1 MRFTTLNIGYHVGV
15 LDGWRTGGCMAEI
28 ERRLGYRFRLVNS
41 SAPEAAVSGAEF
53 ELNFTIANDGF
64 ANLYN
69 ERPLEVVLRPKAGGG
84 AVRIATGEDPRRW
97 MPGRNTDVRIVARI
111 PSDTQAGEYEVFL
124 SLPDLSPALR
134 DRPEYSIRLANDGI
148 WEQSSGMNL
157 LSHIVTIRQN

>member
-1 MRFTTLNIGYHVGV
+1 
-15 LDGWRTGGCMAEI
+15 MAEI

-41 SAPEAAVSGAEF
+41 SGPEAAVSGGEF

-69 ERPLEVVLRPKAGGG
+69 ERPLEVVLRPKAGGE

-97 MPGRNTDVRIVARI
+97 MPGRNAEVRIAVRI
-111 PSDTQAGEYEVFL
+111 PNDTQAGEYEVFL
-124 SLPDLSPALR
+124 SLPDLSPALQG
-134 DRPEYSIRLANDGI
+134 RPEYSIRLANDGI

-157 LSHIVTIRQN
+157 LAHIVTIRRN